1 MAVISIVIPI
11 SRPSVQMARTLE
23 VPASEWL
30 FSPGIIARWPLLRM
44 VLFIFPRESIL
55 GRFVWLFYVPS
66 LWPWISEG
74 RLWQHWSGCADVGF
88 MYSSLFFSGGSLS
101 DATAVVVVSL
111 LSYWYWHG
119 RHLIFPNEAKISFM
133 SPRIK
138 THSCKRRVFSPTKAE
153 VWSAHCLGH
162 CGPAMGFLQPLWI
175 YAEIR
180 HHYGGLGEVGIL
192 HVWSRIAMHEL

>member
-23 VPASEWL
+23 VPAAEWL
-30 FSPGIIARWPLLRM
+30 FSPSIIARWPLLRM

-55 GRFVWLFYVPS
+55 GRFVWPFYVPS
-66 LWPWISEG
+66 LWPWINGG
-74 RLWQHWSGCADVGF
+74 RLWQQWSGALMWVSCTP
-88 MYSSLFFSGGSLS
+88 LFFGRHLS
-101 DATAVVVVSL
+101 DATAVVVVSF

-119 RHLIFPNEAKISFM
+119 QHLIFPNEAKISFM

-138 THSCKRRVFSPTKAE
+138 THSCRRRVFSPTKAE

-180 HHYGGLGEVGIL
+180 LHYGGLGEVGIL
-192 HVWSRIAMHEL
+192 RVWSGIAMHEL